1 MSHRLI
7 WRKLVF
13 GGFGRRGLEA
23 VIAAGVLV
31 FATAIVAGSLMV
43 VQGAR
48 DAIVRAAQDDR
59 PDVVQVKSRF
69 NRAVFETP
77 RSGNLP
83 PLTLPV
89 YEPLID
95 RDKVA
100 AAEATILARQSFLRN
115 VVSGDSFL
123 NIYIFGID
131 PEKEP
136 QVSTFWVSRG
146 RFLRGD
152 DGALAVVDQATA
164 RALGVDL
171 GGTFPVRKADGQDL
185 TLRVVGILDRLE
197 LRYPPPRTVDA
208 PALRPGSSA
217 VTSGV
222 FVTLHTSEEIFGRPT
237 LTDALVVAGTPEA
250 VPAVVERLREAFR
263 LEPGVFVSESYSR
276 FRRKVH
282 DFTLTLALFTA
293 VGAATAV
300 LAGSFGANLLHDVYA
315 DRRRQYAILL
325 ALGFRPMQSALI
337 GIAFGL
343 TMVGAA
349 AVLGS
354 VMAMVFAPKHFAMPS
369 LMAELGTIEPKFDAL
384 VVAVLG
390 GMGMAILALGMA
402 PTALQLARCSIAATL
417 SEERG

>member
-1 MSHRLI
+1 MI
-7 WRKLVF
+7 WAKLVF

-23 VIAAGVLV
+23 IIALGVLV
-31 FATAIVAGSLMV
+31 LATAIVGGSLMV

-48 DAIVRAAQDDR
+48 DAITRAAQDDR

-95 RDKVA
+95 PDKFT
-100 AAEATILARQSFLRN
+100 AAEAAILARQSFLRN

-136 QVSTFWVSRG
+136 QVSTFSVGRG
-146 RFLRGD
+146 RFLRSD
-152 DGALAVVDQATA
+152 DGGAAVVDRASAQ
-164 RALGVDL
+164 ALGVDL

-185 TLRVVGILDRLE
+185 TLTVVGILDRLQ
-197 LRYPPPRTVDA
+197 LRDPPPRTVDA
-208 PALRPGSSA
+208 PALRPGSSS

-222 FVTLHTSEEIFGRPT
+222 FVPLRTSAEIFGRPT
-237 LTDALVVAGTPEA
+237 LTDALVVARTPEA
-250 VPAVVERLREAFR
+250 VPAVVDRLREAFR

-293 VGAATAV
+293 VGAVTAV

-315 DRRRQYAILL
+315 DRRRQYAMLL
-325 ALGFRPMQSALI
+325 ALGFRPMQSAMT
-337 GIAFGL
+337 GIVFGL
-343 TMVGAA
+343 ATVGTA

-354 VMAMVFAPKHFAMPS
+354 LVAVAFAPRHFAMPS
-369 LMAELGTIEPKFDAL
+369 LMAQLGSIEPKFDAM
-384 VVAVLG
+384 VVAVLAA
-390 GMGMAILALGMA
+390 MTLVILVLGIA
-402 PTALQLARCSIAATL
+402 PTALQLHRRSVAATL
-417 SEERG
+417 SEDRG